1 MIIIIIIGLFNE
13 CIYNIKQNDHLE
25 LFLIFSCL
33 ILLKAMN
40 LSRKALLKNG
50 TFSASTVVNTC
61 NLSYPVG

>member
-13 CIYNIKQNDHLE
+13 YIYNIKQNDHLA
-25 LFLIFSCL
+25 LFLIFSS

-50 TFSASTVVNTC
+50 TFFCQHSGEH
-61 NLSYPVG
+61 L